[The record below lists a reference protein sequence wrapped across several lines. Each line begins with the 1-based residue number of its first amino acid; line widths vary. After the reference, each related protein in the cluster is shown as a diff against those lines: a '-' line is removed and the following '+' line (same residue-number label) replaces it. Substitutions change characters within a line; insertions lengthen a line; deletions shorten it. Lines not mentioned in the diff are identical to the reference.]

1 MQNQD
6 RYFVVWYASKCQDSE
21 TSNPDDETLFRAGL
35 ETVHHLIWDWRTN
48 LFVVLYETITCPG
61 YLEYKP

>member
-35 ETVHHLIWDWRTN
+35 ETVHHLIWD
-48 LFVVLYETITCPG
+48 
-61 YLEYKP
+61 

>member
-1 MQNQD
+1 LGDFETRLRINVFLELMQNWD

-35 ETVHHLIWDWRTN
+35 ENVHHLI
-48 LFVVLYETITCPG
+48 
-61 YLEYKP
+61 